1 MTISEDDK
9 IKVTQPLYGTG
20 SVLWTFL
27 THYRNRTS
35 MFSESYPRTTEVLK
49 EDLHRKKKK
58 EKHILQALLA
68 LCHIAQNNGSFRLS
82 QSGNSLPHW
91 RPLAATPSDMSGV
104 AASLSISI
112 SMWQSWNGG
121 SNAVS
126 WQVRQLFGHVQL
138 LKTPIP
144 IIFLFRTR
152 EKIKR
157 AHTHTET
164 CWKHHP
170 PTIGAKAL
178 FNYVAVGTAF
188 QTSAV
193 CIELA
198 KHNGQGQILHPKP
211 TESRRQVA
219 AVNPLDPG
227 N

>member
-1 MTISEDDK
+1 MFVLKALCSAAKPCGHFVDK
-9 IKVTQPLYGTG
+9 QWPSWDSWPSLKMIKSRWLSHCMELAVCFG
-20 SVLWTFL
+20 
-27 THYRNRTS
+27 H
-35 MFSESYPRTTEVLK
+35 FSPTTETGHRCSLNHTQGQLK
-49 EDLHRKKKK
+49 SSKKTYTAKKK

-157 AHTHTET
+157 AHTHRNLLKTPST
-164 CWKHHP
+164 NHWCQSSVQLCRCRNGFSN
-170 PTIGAKAL
+170 IGGM
-178 FNYVAVGTAF
+178 YRVGEA
-188 QTSAV
+188 
-193 CIELA
+193 
-198 KHNGQGQILHPKP
+198 
-211 TESRRQVA
+211 
-219 AVNPLDPG
+219 
-227 N
+227 

>member
-1 MTISEDDK
+1 MIISEDDK

-20 SVLWTFL
+20 SVIWTFL
-27 THYRNRTS
+27 TRYRNRTS
-35 MFSESYPRTTEVLK
+35 MFCEPYPRTTEVLK
-49 EDLHRKKKK
+49 EDLHRKKK
-58 EKHILQALLA
+58 EKRILQALLA

-112 SMWQSWNGG
+112 SMRQSWNGG

-144 IIFLFRTR
+144 IIFLFRIRENKKHRGQKTR
-152 EKIKR
+152 
-157 AHTHTET
+157 THTET
-164 CWKHHP
+164 CWKYHP

-193 CIELA
+193 CI
-198 KHNGQGQILHPKP
+198 
-211 TESRRQVA
+211 
-219 AVNPLDPG
+219 
-227 N
+227 